1 MSAAEDEVI
10 TGRPPGGP
18 WQIGRYVITRE
29 LGRGSTSRVY
39 LAHDP
44 DLGGDVALKLYHDD
58 SVRPERARTRR
69 KLFANEGVLVG
80 KLVHP
85 NIARVLDSGEDG
97 GRPYVACEYLSGA
110 KPLSAHTRLSTLLP
124 QRRVVEI
131 LFACA
136 KALDYAHGLGV
147 IHRDIKP
154 SNVLITS
161 DGIPKLLD
169 CGIAVMSFTGT
180 QTVTGLVGSPSY
192 MAPEQV
198 RDGTATVRSDVYSL
212 GVMGYE
218 LLSARRPFY
227 GENLSHLVH
236 QIIYATPRPLSRLR
250 ASVPAELEAVV
261 AQAMEKD
268 PERRFPNALAMAA
281 RLAWVLDAFNRDSG
295 TLDQHARFDFL
306 RYLPL
311 FQDFGYSEV
320 WEVASRSEWRSY
332 DEGEAIVTAGSHERA
347 LFVVVSGEVVV
358 ERKNGTIRR
367 LHRGQFFGEL
377 NLVSAHARMPAVRA
391 ATPAELMRFDVKQLE
406 AISTTSQLAFH
417 KLFNRMLVH
426 RLERSKERAAKSE
439 K

>member
-1 MSAAEDEVI
+1 MSETEKD
-10 TGRPPGGP
+10 TGVYPRR
-18 WQIGRYVITRE
+18 IGRYVIARE

-44 DLGGDVALKLYHDD
+44 EFGGDVALKLYHDD
-58 SVRPERARTRR
+58 KVRPERAHTRR

-85 NIARVLDSGEDG
+85 NIARVLDSGEAG
-97 GRPYVACEYLSGA
+97 GRVYVACEYLSGA
-110 KPLSAHTRLSTLLP
+110 KPLSAHTRLATLLP
-124 QRRVVEI
+124 QRRVVEV

-154 SNVLITS
+154 SNVLVTS
-161 DGIPKLLD
+161 EGTPKLID
-169 CGIAVMSFTGT
+169 FGIAVMSFTGT

-198 RDGTATVRSDVYSL
+198 RDGIATARSDIYSL

-261 AQAMEKD
+261 TQAMEKD

-281 RLAWVLDAFNRDSG
+281 RLAWALDAFNRDSG
-295 TLDQHARFDFL
+295 TLDRHARFDFL

-311 FQDFGYSEV
+311 FRDFGYSEV
-320 WEVASRSEWRSY
+320 WEVASRADWRSY
-332 DEGEAIVTAGSHERA
+332 AESEQVAGAGGHARA

-367 LHRGQFFGEL
+367 LHRGQFFGEF
-377 NLVSAHARMPAVRA
+377 NLVSVHARMPAVHA
-391 ATPAELMRFDVKQLE
+391 ATPAELMRFDVTQLE
-406 AISTTSQLAFH
+406 SASITCQLAFH
-417 KLFNRMLVH
+417 KLFNRMLMH
-426 RLERSKERAAKSE
+426 RLERSKGGEASVE